1 MNNSMNMHEQ
11 LGNTPVIFHGAIAIF
26 GAVVHALKAHRN
38 GQSKTFLDFVT
49 LTVMSSFS
57 GVMFAILGLQL
68 FPDQI
73 YVTLMLAGAGGFMGV
88 EGMVIIIDV
97 VRNLTTKK

>member
-1 MNNSMNMHEQ
+1 MHDQ
-11 LGNTPVIFHGAIAIF
+11 LGNTPIIFHGIIAFF
-26 GAVVHALKAHRN
+26 GAIVHALKAHRS
-38 GQSKTFLDFVT
+38 GQSKNILDFLT

-57 GVMFAILGLQL
+57 GVMFAILGLQM

-88 EGMVIIIDV
+88 EGMVIIIDI
-97 VRNLTTKK
+97 VRHLTKSKDEK